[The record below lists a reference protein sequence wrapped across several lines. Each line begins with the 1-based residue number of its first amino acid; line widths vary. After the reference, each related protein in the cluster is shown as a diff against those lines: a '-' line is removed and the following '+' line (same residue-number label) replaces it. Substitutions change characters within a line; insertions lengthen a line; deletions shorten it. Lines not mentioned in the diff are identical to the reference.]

1 MTLEPY
7 VPELHFEHIKAW
19 LQSWDEI
26 VTPDG
31 LPQTGFVVPG
41 KAAGFLYRTDSSLAL
56 IENLVAAP
64 GLSKEERNE
73 AVDLV
78 VAAICK
84 EATRLGFKILLG
96 TTQLDA
102 VVKRAEKHGFIY
114 VDGGFHVI
122 ALRLA

>member
-1 MTLEPY
+1 MTPVPY
-7 VPELHFEHIKAW
+7 VPELHFEHIKSW
-19 LQSWDEI
+19 LQHWDEV

-31 LPQTGFVVPG
+31 LPQTGYVIPG
-41 KAAGFLYRTDSSLAL
+41 KAAGFLYRTDSSLAM

-73 AVDLV
+73 AVDLI
-78 VAAICK
+78 VAAICT
-84 EATRLGFKILLG
+84 ESARLGFKILLG

-122 ALRLA
+122 AKRLY